1 MTATTRVERDSMGA
15 LDVPAS
21 ALWGAQ
27 TQRALQNFPA
37 TGLRMPRGFIRALGL
52 IKHAAAAANAE
63 LGDLSLDLATAIQA
77 AAQVQDPTLSHLPR
91 MLAVIAAL
99 VVAGPWMG
107 HQIAGFAERAFTMV
121 H

>member
-1 MTATTRVERDSMGA
+1 MIDTGHLVDSAQQA
-15 LDVPAS
+15 LVLA
-21 ALWGAQ
+21 ALVSLPVVGVA
-27 TQRALQNFPA
+27 ALV
-37 TGLRMPRGFIRALGL
+37 GLFVA
-52 IKHAAAAANAE
+52 
-63 LGDLSLDLATAIQA
+63 AIQA

-107 HQIAGFAERAFTMV
+107 HQIAGFAERAFSMV

>member
-1 MTATTRVERDSMGA
+1 MDTGHLVDSAQQA
-15 LDVPAS
+15 LILA
-21 ALWGAQ
+21 ALVSLPVVAVA
-27 TQRALQNFPA
+27 ALV
-37 TGLRMPRGFIRALGL
+37 GLFVA
-52 IKHAAAAANAE
+52 
-63 LGDLSLDLATAIQA
+63 AIQA

-107 HQIAGFAERAFTMV
+107 HQIAGFAERAFSMV

>member
-1 MTATTRVERDSMGA
+1 MDTGHLVDSAQQA
-15 LDVPAS
+15 LVLA
-21 ALWGAQ
+21 ALVSLPVVGIA
-27 TQRALQNFPA
+27 ALV
-37 TGLRMPRGFIRALGL
+37 GLFVAAL
-52 IKHAAAAANAE
+52 
-63 LGDLSLDLATAIQA
+63 QA

-107 HQIAGFAERAFTMV
+107 HQIAGFAERAFSMV

>member
-1 MTATTRVERDSMGA
+1 MDTGHLVDSAQQA
-15 LDVPAS
+15 LILA
-21 ALWGAQ
+21 ALVSLPVVGVA
-27 TQRALQNFPA
+27 ALV
-37 TGLRMPRGFIRALGL
+37 GLFVA
-52 IKHAAAAANAE
+52 
-63 LGDLSLDLATAIQA
+63 AIQA

-107 HQIAGFAERAFTMV
+107 HQIAGFAERAFSMV

>member
-1 MTATTRVERDSMGA
+1 MNTAHLVDQAQQA
-15 LDVPAS
+15 LVLA
-21 ALWGAQ
+21 ALVSLPVVAVA
-27 TQRALQNFPA
+27 ALV
-37 TGLRMPRGFIRALGL
+37 GLLVA
-52 IKHAAAAANAE
+52 
-63 LGDLSLDLATAIQA
+63 AIQA

-107 HQIAGFAERAFTMV
+107 HQIAGFAERAFTSART

>member
-1 MTATTRVERDSMGA
+1 MNTAHLVDYAQQA
-15 LDVPAS
+15 LVLA
-21 ALWGAQ
+21 ALVSLPVVAVA
-27 TQRALQNFPA
+27 ALV
-37 TGLRMPRGFIRALGL
+37 GLLVA
-52 IKHAAAAANAE
+52 
-63 LGDLSLDLATAIQA
+63 AIQA

-107 HQIAGFAERAFTMV
+107 HQIAGFAETAFTMV

>member
-1 MTATTRVERDSMGA
+1 VHVAALVDSAQQA
-15 LDVPAS
+15 LILA
-21 ALWGAQ
+21 ALVSLPIVGVA
-27 TQRALQNFPA
+27 ALV
-37 TGLRMPRGFIRALGL
+37 GLLVA
-52 IKHAAAAANAE
+52 
-63 LGDLSLDLATAIQA
+63 AIQA

-107 HQIAGFAERAFTMV
+107 HQIAGFAERAFSMV